1 LDLFCP
7 ISRMITCSAIAPYLT
22 RSNPMNGT
30 ASSRLEPETLDHLVG
45 ALATIGVA
53 GNEGDGQ
60 DHWYAVPLNV
70 EVAGGVS

>member
-1 LDLFCP
+1 
-7 ISRMITCSAIAPYLT
+7 
-22 RSNPMNGT
+22 MNGT